1 MKGLTLNAT
10 PEEKPK
16 TTLKR
21 KVGYLNEL
29 VSATRARIAE
39 MEIDDRMDII
49 EKESIERENRINEIN
64 QTKESES

>member
-1 MKGLTLNAT
+1 VKGLTLNAT

-21 KVGYLNEL
+21 KVGYHNEL

>member
-1 MKGLTLNAT
+1 VKGLTLNAT